1 MKVIRIVKVAFQNIA
16 HNKLRS
22 ILTMIG
28 LIIGIASVIILV
40 GISNGTNQNVSSE
53 VQSLGTDVLTVS
65 ITSSGTAAY
74 NLDYTDMKDIAKLD
88 NAASVSPYKNV
99 NATVNRGTTQANN
112 SSITA
117 TDEYYLDIRNMG
129 LASGRKISIIDI
141 ENNSK
146 VCIIGDTIASTLF
159 GLAAPLGQT
168 IGLNGDNYTVIGV
181 LAAQGT
187 SMGTNADN
195 QILIPITTAKY
206 LGVDTKI
213 TSLYVKV
220 KDQSIIGGTESV
232 IGNYLMSKNI
242 PSDYYTVSSQTNAI
256 NTMNNIN
263 NTLTALLVGVASISL
278 VVGGIGV
285 MNVMLVSVT
294 ERTKEIGI
302 RKSLGARKMD
312 ILFQFLVEALVL
324 SILGGIIGIG
334 AGILLGSLS
343 SMLNYT
349 FMPTQNSIIISF
361 SSSAAIGIV
370 FGIFPAYRAAGLNP
384 IDALRQE

>member
-1 MKVIRIVKVAFQNIA
+1 VKVIRIVKVAFQNIA